1 MNKPISSMM
10 TRQTKTV
17 TMDASVT
24 QAEQLMRQSAVSA
37 LPVVE
42 NKTSGAGGNLV
53 GIISAKD
60 LMRFH
65 QSKRDANA
73 VSAWEICTYKPIAT
87 SADTDISAVAKL
99 MVDNAVH
106 HIVITENTQ
115 IVGIVSALDFV
126 RKYIENQS

>member
-17 TMDASVT
+17 TMDTSVA
-24 QAEQLMRQSAVSA
+24 QVEQLMRQSAVSA

-42 NKTSGAGGNLV
+42 NKTENEIANLV

-65 QSKRDANA
+65 HSKRDANA
-73 VSAWEICTYKPIAT
+73 ISAWEICTYKPIAT
-87 SADTDISAVAKL
+87 SADTDIGVVAKL
-99 MVDNAVH
+99 MVDNGVH
-106 HIVITENTQ
+106 HIVIIENNQ

-126 RKYIENQS
+126 RRHIE